1 MPYLAY
7 QRDEVHTMIKRGP
20 ANQLRGA
27 DNQLRGTDNRLRGAD
42 NQLRGPAPDISF
54 RGAGGELPNVN

>member
-27 DNQLRGTDNRLRGAD
+27 DNQLRGAD
-42 NQLRGPAPDISF
+42 NQLRGPSPDISF
-54 RGAGGELPNVN
+54 RGVGGEIPISN